1 MLLVSLKEQANDVLQ
16 NFDSVSSDD
25 FLKIVEEI
33 RTMLKNNLTQEYLA
47 GKISAIKETDSEE
60 EKKKLCKNLTPY
72 LDWYV
77 SGQ

>member
-1 MLLVSLKEQANDVLQ
+1 MSLKEQANDALQ

-60 EKKKLCKNLTPY
+60 EKKKLCKNLAPY

>member
-1 MLLVSLKEQANDVLQ
+1 MSLKEQANDVLQ

>member
-1 MLLVSLKEQANDVLQ
+1 MQ
-16 NFDSVSSDD
+16 NFDSIPSDD

-33 RTMLKNNLTQEYLA
+33 RTRLKSNLTQEYLA
-47 GKISAIKETDSEE
+47 GKISAINETDSEE

-72 LDWYV
+72 LDWYI